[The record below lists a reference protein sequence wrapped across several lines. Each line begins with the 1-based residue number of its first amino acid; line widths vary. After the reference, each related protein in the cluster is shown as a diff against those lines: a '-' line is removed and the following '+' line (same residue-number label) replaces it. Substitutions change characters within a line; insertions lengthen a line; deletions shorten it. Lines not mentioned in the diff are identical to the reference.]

1 MSMPEVTLDRPTSAD
16 ATELGRICHEAF
28 ADISRKH
35 GFEPDIDNPAIWQA
49 ILASLISNESVH
61 STAATVDGALAGS
74 NFLAHRDE
82 VGGIGPITV
91 DVQRQGLGIGRKLME
106 DSLEYA
112 KREGID
118 MVRLVQEAFNMTS
131 MSLYTS
137 LGFDTKV
144 PLGLFALKPAQSE
157 HPEIRVMQPEEK
169 DTADGLCREIYKVSR
184 RRELDG
190 PGFTGLP
197 PLVIERNGRIR
208 GYVVVSIA
216 GHGVAETNDDMAAL
230 LSESARR
237 APIPLTQFIPLTNGD
252 LMRKALASGH
262 QLKKMM
268 NLMALGPYE
277 EPDGVWLPSIL
288 Y

>member
-1 MSMPEVTLDRPTSAD
+1 MPEVVLSPPTAAD
-16 ATELGRICHEAF
+16 ASELGRICHEAF

-49 ILASLISNESVH
+49 ILASLISNETVH
-61 STAATVDGALAGS
+61 STAATLDGALAGS

-91 DVQRQGLGIGRKLME
+91 DPNRQGHGIGRKLMI
-106 DSLEYA
+106 DALDFA
-112 KREGID
+112 KDDGIE

-144 PLGLFALKPAQSE
+144 PLGLFAIQPAE
-157 HPEIRVMQPEEK
+157 ADNPEIRAMTDEDKPA
-169 DTADGLCREIYKVSR
+169 ADALCREIYKISR

-190 PGFTGLP
+190 PGFTGVP

-208 GYVVVSIA
+208 GYLVVSIA
-216 GHGVAETNDDMAAL
+216 GHGVAETNDDMIAL
-230 LSESARR
+230 IGESARR
-237 APIPLTQFIPLTNGD
+237 APMPLTQFIPLTNGE

-262 QLKKMM
+262 KLKKMM

-277 EPDGVWLPSIL
+277 EPDGVWVPSIL
-288 Y
+288 F